1 MCEKEVEKWPW
12 SLEYV
17 PDNLK
22 TQEMCKKAMRS
33 RVATFFFF
41 VPDCFKIKKMC
52 KKVVEAVPSW
62 LEPVPD
68 NFKTQGMCNKV
79 VQKRL
84 CLLEYVPDWFV
95 TKEQIGMMK
104 FIIAIMIGLLSGT
117 RVIKNARPRKHKLK
131 KS

>member
-1 MCEKEVEKWPW
+1 
-12 SLEYV
+12 
-17 PDNLK
+17 
-22 TQEMCKKAMRS
+22 
-33 RVATFFFF
+33 
-41 VPDCFKIKKMC
+41 MC

-68 NFKTQGMCNKV
+68 NFKTQGMCNIA

-104 FIIAIMIGLLSGT
+104 FIIAISGT
-117 RVIKNARPRKHKLK
+117 KVIKNARPRKHKLK

>member
-1 MCEKEVEKWPW
+1 
-12 SLEYV
+12 
-17 PDNLK
+17 
-22 TQEMCKKAMRS
+22 
-33 RVATFFFF
+33 
-41 VPDCFKIKKMC
+41 MC

-68 NFKTQGMCNKV
+68 NFKTQGMCNKA

-104 FIIAIMIGLLSGT
+104 FIIAIMIGLLSGRGLSKT
-117 RVIKNARPRKHKLK
+117 RGPESTN
-131 KS
+131 